1 MESRITINAWDRADW
16 QDYRAR
22 LRGFFESTFWERTV
36 VSLIVANA
44 AIIGMET
51 SRSIMAGFGE
61 LLAAADTLIVAI
73 FAVEIALRIF
83 AYGRAFW
90 RDGWNIFDF
99 LIIAIAL
106 LPTSGGLSILRSLR
120 IIRALRL
127 ISTVKSM
134 RRVMG
139 GMLTAIP
146 SMGAVIALLALIFY
160 VCAVIA
166 TKVYGPDFP
175 DKFGTLGQSFFS
187 LFQIMTLEGWAD
199 GFVVPV
205 MEKYPYAWIFFI
217 LFMLVTSFTVLNLFI
232 GIIVD
237 AMQSE
242 QEAEWNED
250 RAQSKASF
258 ATIIAELQAL
268 REEIATLRRQQAGGE
283 AEIHMDDGKAEA
295 PRDSG

>member
-1 MESRITINAWDRADW
+1 VESDASIGISRRDDW
-16 QDYRAR
+16 QAYRAR
-22 LRGFFESTFWERTV
+22 LRSFFESTLWERAII
-36 VSLIVANA
+36 SLIVVNA
-44 AIIGMET
+44 AILGMET
-51 SRSIMAGFGE
+51 SHAIMASAGG
-61 LLAAADTLIVAI
+61 LLDALDTLIVAI
-73 FAVEIALRIF
+73 FTVEIGLRIF

-99 LIIAIAL
+99 VIVAIAL
-106 LPTSGGLSILRSLR
+106 APTSGGLSVLRSLR

-134 RRVMG
+134 RMVMG

-166 TKVYGPDFP
+166 TTVYGPDFP
-175 DKFGTLGQSFFS
+175 DKFGTLGTSFYS
-187 LFQIMTLEGWAD
+187 LFQIMTLEGWSTE
-199 GFVVPV
+199 FVVPV
-205 MEKYPYAWIFFI
+205 MEKFPYAWIFFI

-242 QEAEWNED
+242 QEAEWDED
-250 RAQSKASF
+250 RARSKASF

-268 REEIATLRRQQAGGE
+268 REEIAALRAERTGGE
-283 AEIHMDDGKAEA
+283 IHTDDGK
-295 PRDSG
+295 G